1 MSSAGS
7 TFCMYAAGI
16 LLRTKQ
22 NKNKDKDN
30 TETLPVDIQM
40 YPLWEA
46 ALFLPTNS
54 VIPILLQQLINSLHF
69 PFTSWCISHFFSV
82 YTADCLN
89 KNINKSQKDLQTFFF
104 FGLIYW
110 NTLLTNFKCFYILY
124 LRKYNFIASLDSIVG
139 HYSLSSYCCLSIFV
153 H

>member
-40 YPLWEA
+40 YPL
-46 ALFLPTNS
+46 
-54 VIPILLQQLINSLHF
+54 
-69 PFTSWCISHFFSV
+69 
-82 YTADCLN
+82 
-89 KNINKSQKDLQTFFF
+89 
-104 FGLIYW
+104 
-110 NTLLTNFKCFYILY
+110 
-124 LRKYNFIASLDSIVG
+124 
-139 HYSLSSYCCLSIFV
+139 
-153 H
+153 